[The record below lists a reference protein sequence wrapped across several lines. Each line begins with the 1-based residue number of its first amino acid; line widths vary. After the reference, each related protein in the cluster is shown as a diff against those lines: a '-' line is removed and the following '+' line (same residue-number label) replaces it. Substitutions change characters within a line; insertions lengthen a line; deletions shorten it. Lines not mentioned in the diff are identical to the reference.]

1 MNDLSPEIKLQTT
14 RSGGKGGQNVNKVET
29 AVIAYFNVPDSALLT
44 DEQKGAVLH
53 KLGNRISK
61 DGVLVVKAQTF
72 RTQLENRD
80 EAVKKVT
87 ELVVAALKK
96 KKARIATKVSK
107 RAKEQRLDSKK
118 RSGEL
123 KEGRRKIKPGHL
135 Y

>member
-1 MNDLSPEIKLQTT
+1 
-14 RSGGKGGQNVNKVET
+14 
-29 AVIAYFNVPDSALLT
+29 
-44 DEQKGAVLH
+44 VLH